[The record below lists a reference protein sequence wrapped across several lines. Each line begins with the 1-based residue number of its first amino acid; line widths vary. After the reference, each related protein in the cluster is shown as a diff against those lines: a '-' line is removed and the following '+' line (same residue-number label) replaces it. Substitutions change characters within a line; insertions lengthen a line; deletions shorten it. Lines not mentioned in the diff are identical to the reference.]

1 METLLNMLTKEQ
13 LQEAATKYNIS
24 LSAIQ
29 SIIAVESGGSGF
41 LPDGRPKILF
51 EGHIF
56 WKELIKLG
64 IDPNKFVAGNEDVLY
79 KVWTKEHYVGGA
91 GEHVRLAKAS
101 LINREAAL
109 KSASWGLFQI
119 MGGNY
124 ISTGD
129 KTVVQF
135 VLEES
140 ASELEQ
146 LYDFLN
152 FITSTNLINYLRV
165 KDWAR
170 FAAGYNG
177 PAYKAN
183 SYDTKLQNYDNK
195 FSAA

>member
-1 METLLNMLTKEQ
+1 MLTKEQ

-56 WKELIKLG
+56 WKELVKIG
-64 IDPNKFVAGNEDVLY
+64 IDPNKFVTGNEDVLY
-79 KVWTKEHYVGGA
+79 KVWTKSHYVGGA

-140 ASELEQ
+140 ASEVDQ
-146 LYDFLN
+146 LDDFLN
-152 FITSTNLINYLRV
+152 FITTTQLIQYLKV
-165 KDWAR
+165 KNWAR

-177 PAYKAN
+177 PSYKAN
-183 SYDTKLQNYDNK
+183 NYDVRLQQADAK
-195 FSAA
+195 FC